1 MLGTEVINLD
11 EEENESE
18 IAPLI
23 IDATSSK

>member
-11 EEENESE
+11 EEENESG